1 MNKNVLLQFLI
12 TAKDATAAV
21 LNKVRSGFSSF
32 ATRIATKMKTAAVAI
47 GRNFTNIYFGVM
59 AVTQVVKGLGRAFM
73 SIAKEAIKIEAAIQ
87 PFERFLGTQG
97 AIKHIKE
104 LQKIALKGVFPASE
118 LIDTSTELMR
128 ATGNILGSVASVE
141 KLADASA
148 ETGVPL
154 KQLTEYISMFFTMLA
169 GGQPITRYVS
179 QLQKM
184 GLVTNQ
190 DAVRMKDLYA
200 NGKHLGEIWNIL
212 YRSLDKFKGGMEKSS
227 KEMGKAIL
235 SIGEAWTQA
244 KEIFGQAF
252 LESSINSIR
261 DLRDALIRLQEDGTL
276 KKWAEQTAQNI
287 QSVISILDKAVTPFR
302 KLYELGNWLDQKLG
316 IPIQNQSIGAD
327 KSSDVM
333 VKAFRA
339 IGGTNVIPA
348 SQIHAMMQ
356 EKGGEEYLKGLLTDP
371 EFLDTIKY
379 QAGQKGKPVAGG
391 VGARRSKGAVTG
403 IIQGAAAQTEAA
415 NMKAYWDAA
424 EKAARAA
431 EEKERKRKADLA
443 LLAKE
448 KQLTID
454 IGKATQKN
462 LATLEEQA
470 RVRADELREAYPQ
483 LRYLALN
490 EGARKAQKRASERGQ
505 KEEKKFQ
512 SLLENADRKMAAS
525 ARRRGHFGI
534 PLSEAEQA
542 AVAARSARIGAGE
555 AEKAAKELQEKML
568 KAEEMAQAHLANIDI
583 QITKLL
589 VLKD

>member
-1 MNKNVLLQFLI
+1 
-12 TAKDATAAV
+12 
-21 LNKVRSGFSSF
+21 
-32 ATRIATKMKTAAVAI
+32 MKTAAVAI

-356 EKGGEEYLKGLLTDP
+356 EKGGEEYLKGLLTDL

-568 KAEEMAQAHLANIDI
+568 KAEEGAWAHLASIDGKI
-583 QITKLL
+583 EKLL